1 MCLVGLSPCALFT
14 FVFIFLL
21 VPLALAYLLHLLL
34 WCLSHLLQVN
44 GLTPL
49 LYPNGSKLLFIKFT
63 LHLESSTVLS
73 LSHFSLQPTD
83 QKTILQ
89 MVSAYQSTFWNL
101 LLLHFI
107 LFQFLYVYI
116 HGLSENMKTIK
127 MNSMP
132 WVIILW
138 AKNFY

>member
-1 MCLVGLSPCALFT
+1 MCPLY
-14 FVFIFLL
+14 FVFILLL

-34 WCLSHLLQVN
+34 CYLSHHLQVN
-44 GLTPL
+44 GFTLL
-49 LYPNGSKLLFIKFT
+49 LYHNGSKLLFIKFT

-73 LSHFSLQPTD
+73 LSHFSRQPHRPKDHSTNGFC
-83 QKTILQ
+83 L
-89 MVSAYQSTFWNL
+89 QSTFCNF

-116 HGLSENMKTIK
+116 HELSGKKMNTIK

-132 WVIILW
+132 
-138 AKNFY
+138 